1 MRGDLDLARLVRL
14 LEMRNC
20 YCKHIEANGGSQ
32 NHGGQGKPHVDHSVW
47 DVIRW
52 LVASAGGD
60 FDSAKMASA
69 LVR

>member
-1 MRGDLDLARLVRL
+1 MRVDLELVRSFRL
-14 LEMRNC
+14 LEMLNC
-20 YCKHIEANGGSQ
+20 DCKHIEANGGSQ